1 MKKTISVITLIPRS
15 SRFYAE
21 QVQALFGQWAQVH
34 SYSTGDRS
42 VEGIVES
49 DLYLLST
56 DAFEDAQVVEI
67 QLTYPKEVIQDLKRI
82 PRGTRV
88 LFVNAT
94 RQMARE
100 AITQLEQLGVN
111 QIGFEPYGPDSPVPE
126 GLDIAVTPDEAGFVP
141 PGMKKVINIG
151 HRPCTPG
158 TMIEAA
164 IRLGLEGLLEEKQ
177 FQNYMKTMASGNYSF
192 DEMFARSRKM
202 ESRFDILLEILD
214 EGMVGVNEKGE
225 VYACNQKAK
234 EITGVNRSLI
244 MGRMGREVF
253 PYIPFDKCMKSRAP
267 LEPRLI
273 RIGSVNIN
281 MSLVP
286 VLRHGECIGAFAT
299 LQPFNELEKRQ
310 NELRSQLLHKG
321 YRAKYRF
328 DDVIGTSQS
337 IEKTKQILKK
347 MAVTES
353 PVLLI
358 GETGT
363 GKELFAHAVHLA
375 SGRCDGPFVA
385 INVAA
390 MPENLL
396 ESELFGYEEGAF
408 TGARKGGRPGLF
420 EFAHKGTLFLDEV
433 EGMSQAMQVKL
444 LRVLQEREIMRV
456 GGNQIINVDV
466 RIVAA
471 TNESLEEKVED
482 GSFRRDLYYRL
493 NALPAL
499 IPPLRERGNDIL
511 LLIETFRQRSNGRF
525 ILSDEVRDLLLHYS
539 WPGNIRELQNVVEYL
554 SFTGQDEI
562 GVEDLPPTFI
572 KIKDTDMRHGAG
584 GLMRGWLTENGN
596 KWKMDAAGAGNPAGG
611 IPVGGAQAG
620 GIPVGNTMDGQYPN
634 EQYPNGQYP
643 NGEYPNGQYLDGQ
656 YPDGQYPNGQ
666 YPNGQY
672 PDGFWFVLEQLY
684 NASEQDELIGRER
697 ILKTAKSNYIPL
709 SQKEIRDI
717 LNYMAC
723 NGIAKVS
730 RGRGGS
736 RITLIGRNKWEEY
749 KRMTN

>member
-1 MKKTISVITLIPRS
+1 MKKRISVITLIPRS
-15 SRFYAE
+15 SRFYAQ
-21 QVQALFGQWAQVH
+21 QVQELFGEWAQVMA
-34 SYSTGDRS
+34 YSTGDRS
-42 VEGIVES
+42 VERMGDS

-56 DAFEDAQVVEI
+56 DAFEDAEEARKYMPMDSQVVEI
-67 QLTYPKEVIQDLKRI
+67 QLTYPKEVIQNLKKI
-82 PRGTRV
+82 PKGTRA

-111 QIGFEPYGPDSPVPE
+111 QLGFEPYGPDSPVPE
-126 GLDIAVTPDEAGFVP
+126 GLDIAVTPDEVSYVP
-141 PGMKKVINIG
+141 PGMKEVINIG

-164 IRLGLEGLLEEKQ
+164 IRLGLEELLEEKR
-177 FQNYMKTMASGNYSF
+177 FQNYMKTMAAGNYSF

-225 VYACNQKAK
+225 IYACNQKAK

-244 MGRMGREVF
+244 MGRRGDEVF
-253 PYIPFDKCMKSRAP
+253 PYIPFEKCMKEKTSIP
-267 LEPRLI
+267 PRLI
-273 RIGSVNIN
+273 RIGAVNIN

-286 VLRHGECIGAFAT
+286 VLRQEECIGAFAT

-328 DDVIGTSQS
+328 EDVVGASQA
-337 IEKTKQILKK
+337 IEKTKGILKK
-347 MAVTES
+347 MAVTDS

-375 SGRCDGPFVA
+375 SGRCGGPFVA

-471 TNESLEEKVED
+471 TNESLEDKVED

-499 IPPLRERGNDIL
+499 IPPLRERNGDIL
-511 LLIETFRQRSNGRF
+511 LLLETFRQKSGGSF
-525 ILSDEVRDLLLHYS
+525 ILSEEVREMLLDYG

-554 SFTGQDEI
+554 SFTGQEVI
-562 GVEDLPPTFI
+562 QAEDLPPTFA
-572 KIKDTDMRHGAG
+572 KSRYAERKGWNES
-584 GLMRGWLTENGN
+584 GLRREAKGRDGMDWGKTE
-596 KWKMDAAGAGNPAGG
+596 
-611 IPVGGAQAG
+611 GGADG
-620 GIPVGNTMDGQYPN
+620 GKAPASHSQDGTRIQTEVLP
-634 EQYPNGQYP
+634 E
-643 NGEYPNGQYLDGQ
+643 
-656 YPDGQYPNGQ
+656 
-666 YPNGQY
+666 
-672 PDGFWFVLEQLY
+672 GFWSVLEQLY
-684 NASEQDELIGRER
+684 LASEHNEMIGREG
-697 ILKTAKSNYIPL
+697 ILKAARSCYLPF
-709 SQKEIRDI
+709 SQREIRDV
-717 LNYMAC
+717 LTYMAEE
-723 NGIAKVS
+723 GIAKVS

-736 RITLIGRNKWEEY
+736 RITPIGRNKWEEY
-749 KRMTN
+749 KRLTR